1 MGKRLLSYYSFLPM
15 NMSAKTSIFALAFSC
30 LALLS
35 SHAQAEWKSPSQ
47 IGVNQT
53 PSLQLKNLSGQTI
66 DLSAYK
72 GKVVVVNFWASW
84 CEPCREEFNELI
96 QLQEDYRSKGL
107 VVLAVNL
114 AEMQPR
120 ITQFLKGNGISEN
133 KLEILLD
140 RNSIAYKSWKARGI
154 PTTFLIGKNAK
165 VEGVWIGAI
174 DNVDSD
180 AVKGKI
186 ESLLRQ

>member
-1 MGKRLLSYYSFLPM
+1 M
-15 NMSAKTSIFALAFSC
+15 
-30 LALLS
+30 
-35 SHAQAEWKSPSQ
+35 
-47 IGVNQT
+47 
-53 PSLQLKNLSGQTI
+53 QLKNLSGQTI
-66 DLSAYK
+66 DLNAYK

>member
-1 MGKRLLSYYSFLPM
+1 MTEFNTDLRLKSVCPYATSFVTQSSLVISNFGILKSTSNTKSLADELGKRLLSYYSFLPM

-66 DLSAYK
+66 DLNAYK

-96 QLQEDYRSKGL
+96 QLQE
-107 VVLAVNL
+107 N
-114 AEMQPR
+114 
-120 ITQFLKGNGISEN
+120 
-133 KLEILLD
+133 
-140 RNSIAYKSWKARGI
+140 RGH
-154 PTTFLIGKNAK
+154 PN
-165 VEGVWIGAI
+165 
-174 DNVDSD
+174 
-180 AVKGKI
+180 
-186 ESLLRQ
+186 